1 MNEKLNYNRYFQ
13 ELKRIVNMDSPSNY
27 PEGNARVARFLH
39 ERFADMGWHT
49 IQHEFD
55 PSIGPCLEVRNTQS
69 SKIDFL
75 LIGHIDTVFP
85 RGTCNDWPYTTKG
98 NRAFGPGVGD
108 MKSGS
113 LLIYHVLSSLFKC
126 GELTNISV
134 CAAFNC
140 DEEIGSR
147 YSRPWLEALAQ
158 KSRRVLVLEGARAD
172 GSLVNERKGVGRY
185 FVDFSGV
192 AAHAGVEPEKGR
204 SAIVEMAHWIVALDS
219 LNNFEIGT
227 TVNTGVVSG
236 GTVPN
241 MVADRASAKIDLRFK
256 APSEAVRVDKAIR
269 ELAANPKVP
278 GVIARVDGGVTR
290 PPMIPSEKTLKL
302 CRDIEIVG
310 AELGIPINWT
320 STGGGSDGNFSAA
333 LGIPTIDGLGPRSG
347 RAHSP
352 DEYMEIDSVEPHFR
366 LLLEI
371 IRRM

>member
-1 MNEKLNYNRYFQ
+1 MTGKLNHNLYFQ
-13 ELKRIVNMDSPSNY
+13 ELEQVVNMDSPSNY
-27 PEGNARVARFLH
+27 PEGNARVAGFFH
-39 ERFADMGWHT
+39 ERFKAMGWHT

-55 PSIGPCLEVRNTQS
+55 PSIGPCLEVRNTDS
-69 SKIDFL
+69 PKIDFL

-85 RGTCNDWPYTTKG
+85 RGTCSDWPYTTVG

-113 LLIYHVLSSLFKC
+113 LLIYHVLSSLFKS

-147 YSRPWLEALAQ
+147 YSRPWLEVLSQ
-158 KSRRVLVLEGARAD
+158 KSRRVLILESARAD

-204 SAIVEMAHWIVALDS
+204 SAIVEMGHWIVTLDK
-219 LNNFEIGT
+219 LNDFQIGT

-241 MVADRASAKIDLRFK
+241 MVADTATAKIDLRFK
-256 APSEAVRVDKAIR
+256 SPSEAVRVDEAIR
-269 ELAANPKVP
+269 ELIANPKVP
-278 GVIARVDGGVTR
+278 GVTARVEGGVTR
-290 PPMIPSEKTLKL
+290 PPMIPSEETLDL
-302 CRDIEIVG
+302 CREIEIVG
-310 AELGIPINWT
+310 AELDIPVKWT
-320 STGGGSDGNFSAA
+320 ATGGGSDGNFSAA
-333 LGIPTIDGLGPRSG
+333 LDVPTIDGLGPRSG

-352 DEYMEIDSVEPHFR
+352 DEYMEIDSVESHF
-366 LLLEI
+366 LLLREI